1 MQNIFR
7 GYVGGRCVL
16 GQIIFR
22 HLFSRHSRGRPNTF
36 SPRTKTVRTIPSIHE
51 FEILT
56 SKRILL
62 NSIFYYFKKVS
73 PNLNNLIFFFNYLN
87 EFDSFISFRLG
98 YL

>member
-36 SPRTKTVRTIPSIHE
+36 SPRTKAARTIPSIHE
-51 FEILT
+51 LEILT
-56 SKRILL
+56 SKHILL
-62 NSIFYYFKKVS
+62 DSRT
-73 PNLNNLIFFFNYLN
+73 IFFII
-87 EFDSFISFRLG
+87 ISNKFL
-98 YL
+98 

>member
-36 SPRTKTVRTIPSIHE
+36 SPRTKAVRTIPSIHE
-51 FEILT
+51 LEILT

-62 NSIFYYFKKVS
+62 NSRIIFIISKKKIS
-73 PNLNNLIFFFNYLN
+73 LNLNNLIYFF
-87 EFDSFISFRLG
+87 
-98 YL
+98 